1 MIFNQGEAT
10 YLSDPALRMAVE
22 KKKKAAACDVDDEST
37 FRSKNWSKKQK
48 IRPSG
53 SRPHPDFNSSD
64 IPWSQSE
71 VGIMWKSRGETTSVF
86 ASKNKKF

>member
-1 MIFNQGEAT
+1 MIVNQGEAT
-10 YLSDPALRMAVE
+10 YLPDPALRKAVE
-22 KKKKAAACDVDDEST
+22 KKKKAAACDADDEST
-37 FRSKNWSKKQK
+37 KNWSKKQK
-48 IRPSG
+48 IWPSG

>member
-1 MIFNQGEAT
+1 MIFDQGDAT
-10 YLSDPALRMAVE
+10 YLPDPALRKAVE
-22 KKKKAAACDVDDEST
+22 KKKKAAACDADDEST
-37 FRSKNWSKKQK
+37 FSKNWSKKQK

-71 VGIMWKSRGETTSVF
+71 VGIMWKSRGETVSVF
-86 ASKNKKF
+86 TSKNKKF